1 MEVDDEGV
9 GSAYH
14 MGSNQDMVLH
24 DMGGSH
30 SMTVCACGCMV
41 DTHVVF
47 CPQERKSY
55 YQLVPYGSHQKLF
68 GFPDH
73 EPDERNSSLVWTH
86 P

>member
-41 DTHVVF
+41 DTHVFF
-47 CPQERKSY
+47 CPQ
-55 YQLVPYGSHQKLF
+55 
-68 GFPDH
+68 
-73 EPDERNSSLVWTH
+73 
-86 P
+86 